1 MQFVYPAKFEHT
13 AQGDVV
19 VSFRDLPECLTSGSD
34 EADAFTEASDALE
47 EAIAGRIA
55 DGDPIPTPS
64 AARAGENE
72 VPVPAGMAAKA
83 ALVVA
88 LRKSGRTRHELA
100 KLLGL
105 HEQSVRQM
113 LDPRYAT
120 AADRINAALRVLGSQ
135 IVIGTRVA

>member
-1 MQFVYPAKFEHT
+1 MQFVYPAKCERT
-13 AQGDVV
+13 ARGEIV
-19 VSFRDLPECLTSGSD
+19 VSFRALPECLTSGVD

-55 DGDPIPTPS
+55 DGDTIPRPS

-72 VPVPAGMAAKA
+72 VPVPPGMAAKA

-88 LRKSGRTRHELA
+88 LRDSGRTRLELA

-105 HEQSVRQM
+105 HEKSVRRM

-120 AADRINAALRVLGSQ
+120 AADRINAALRVLGSE

>member
-1 MQFVYPAKFEHT
+1 MRFVYPARFEHT
-13 AQGDVV
+13 APDEIV
-19 VSFRDLPECLTSGSD
+19 VSFRDLPECLTSGMD
-34 EADAFTEASDALE
+34 ESEAFVEASDALE

-64 AARAGENE
+64 TARAGENE
-72 VPVPAGMAAKA
+72 VPVPPAMATKA

-88 LRKSGRTRHELA
+88 LRKSDLARAELA

-105 HEQSVRQM
+105 HEKSVRRM

-120 AADRINAALRVLGSQ
+120 ATDRINAALRILGSQ
-135 IVIGTRVA
+135 GRD